1 MRMGVTFS
9 VQLLLLLLL
18 LDSCLEKQYLEVIG
32 GDWLDEE
39 LVHASVK
46 SLITEL
52 FVYVGCEAADV
63 GPRQSGARVNQ
74 LEQIKHL
81 VNFSNCLWPTQP
93 ELIIVAQDQLEG
105 WRSLLICP

>member
-1 MRMGVTFS
+1 MIRVDVTFS
-9 VQLLLLLLL
+9 VQLLLL
-18 LDSCLEKQYLEVIG
+18 LDSCLEKQYLEVNG
-32 GDWLDEE
+32 GDWLEEE
-39 LVHASVK
+39 LVHASFK

-63 GPRQSGARVNQ
+63 RLRQRGARVNH

-81 VNFSNCLWPTQP
+81 LNFSHRLWPTQP